1 MKKTRMAYQPR
12 GNIAKILLL
21 AKRRTTSSI
30 IEIDYFSRIVF
41 ALLSYSSYITV
52 VQKSLTKSFIR
63 VYAASEPD
71 ILAIPSYTRILS
83 FVAQEVF
90 FCV

>member
-1 MKKTRMAYQPR
+1 MKKTRIKPR